1 MIEEYVPLAL
11 YPVASA
17 SNSLLSQ
24 IGVFLALFA
33 AMVQPVPPKPNA
45 SDFANDYKIY
55 EQELEDDESD
65 QVPDDV
71 DDDRTHADEDAILRE
86 QVLVRAPPDGAT
98 ARNQRNAGTE

>member
-1 MIEEYVPLAL
+1 M
-11 YPVASA
+11 A
-17 SNSLLSQ
+17 SNSGHWDPSPLLCQQVRHYDTSRLQLSQ
-24 IGVFLALFA
+24 KISGFRFFVADA
-33 AMVQPVPPKPNA
+33 EDSAPVQ
-45 SDFANDYKIY
+45 
-55 EQELEDDESD
+55 QELEDDESD